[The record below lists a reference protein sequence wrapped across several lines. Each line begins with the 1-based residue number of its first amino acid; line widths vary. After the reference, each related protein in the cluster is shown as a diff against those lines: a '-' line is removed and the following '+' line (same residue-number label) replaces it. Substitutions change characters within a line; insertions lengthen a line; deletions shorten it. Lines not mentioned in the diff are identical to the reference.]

1 MLAAERSSVNVTRRP
16 ISQRELDDALELMYF
31 GFKRLVADPD
41 RVLARRGLGRMH
53 HRILYFVCR
62 LPGLSMGRLLRELGV
77 TKQAVHEPVRA
88 LLRRGFVAATADP
101 LDRRVRRLSPTPAGI
116 ELERQLTGLQHA
128 RLAQVFAD
136 AGSAAHEGWKRVM
149 RLLGDRPEEE
159 SENAGEGRRSP
170 PGNRAG

>member
-1 MLAAERSSVNVTRRP
+1 MTRRP

-41 RVLARRGLGRMH
+41 RVLARRGLGRIH

-62 LPGLSMGRLLRELGV
+62 LPALSMGRLLRELGV

-88 LLRRGFVAATADP
+88 LLRRGFVTATADP
-101 LDRRVRRLSPTPAGI
+101 RDRRVRRLSPTPAGI

-128 RLAQVFAD
+128 RLAQVFGE
-136 AGSAAHEGWKRVM
+136 AGPTAHEGWKRVM
-149 RLLGDRPEEE
+149 RLLGDRPEAGSE
-159 SENAGEGRRSP
+159 SVSEGRARPAGS
-170 PGNRAG
+170 RAG